1 VESLLSVAGSIV
13 SEPRI
18 HTVDAVTERLTN
30 GAPRWAVHHVDQDGN
45 GGGYV
50 FPKDSLEWRAAEY
63 GLTDA
68 DEILDIVLH
77 EPYLPDAPDRDDA
90 AARAGLVTSTGPEA
104 EPITLLN
111 ATSTADAATAH
122 RLRIADAKRRS
133 GRIAPPGKG
142 KDPLD
147 VIRANHGI
155 DAERVRAKREAIDVH
170 RWQLLY
176 GGFPV
181 PIPTATLEVPRA

>member
-1 VESLLSVAGSIV
+1 MP
-13 SEPRI
+13 EPRI
-18 HTVDAVTERLTN
+18 HTIDWVAERTAN

-63 GLTDA
+63 GLADV

-122 RLRIADAKRRS
+122 RLRIADAKHRS
-133 GRIAPPGKG
+133 ARIAPPGKS

-176 GGFPV
+176 GGL
-181 PIPTATLEVPRA
+181 PIPTTTLEVPRA